1 MKIEQ
6 PQPGS
11 SADVDRQVRRDQS
24 VATVRSQLKSAL
36 PSNVVV
42 AAVTTPILASL
53 LPAAIVSGWL
63 LVLILVSLCR
73 YLVLRHA
80 VEARVVEDRPDL
92 ALILTAAGAAF
103 AGLTWAALPMLCDA
117 INSEHPSILLFVLS
131 GLAAGAVALS
141 PTHALTSMAFAL
153 PILMSTAAGRL
164 LIGDS
169 MSLLFAVVT
178 VFFTLMLARSALLAE
193 RTFCEGS
200 RTKHAATALAAA
212 LSRAKAEIEAKAE
225 MLGIL
230 ASQDALTGLS
240 NRTAFSQGIA
250 DRLGEV
256 NDRRGALLLLDLD
269 NFKLVNDTLGH
280 GSGDDLLVQV
290 ADRLREAVGE
300 DALASRLGGDEFA
313 ILIDDGTPPE
323 EVASRIL
330 DRVTRPLMIGGR
342 SASIGVSIG
351 IACFPDHGRTA
362 QDLMLRADL
371 ALYAAKAGG
380 RQRFYRFDSSL
391 QHAVAIRRDI
401 ELDLAKALAEGEIE
415 AWCQPQLSLSD
426 RSLVGVE
433 LLIRWKHERH
443 GWIAPPD
450 IVAAAVSTRQ
460 SEALTLHVVSEAC
473 RLIRD
478 LQSHGHPDVTVAVN
492 VSPQELGSYPLAERI
507 AERLVAFGV
516 SARSLEIEITE
527 EAALAGEGATREIN
541 AVSALGLRIAID
553 DFGAGYS
560 SLASLR
566 ALHVERIK
574 IDRSFVTNM
583 AVQEGNRVLVQAILG
598 IGRALGL
605 EVVAE
610 GVESMDDALLL
621 TRYGCHI
628 AQGYH
633 LARPM
638 PRRDLDAWIEAR
650 GTNVASEHAHHALR
664 RLSS

>member
-1 MKIEQ
+1 M
-6 PQPGS
+6 
-11 SADVDRQVRRDQS
+11 
-24 VATVRSQLKSAL
+24 
-36 PSNVVV
+36 
-42 AAVTTPILASL
+42 TTPILASL

-63 LVLILVSLCR
+63 LVLVLVSLRR

-80 VEARVVEDRPDL
+80 VEAGVVEDRPDL
-92 ALILTAAGAAF
+92 ALTLTAAGAAF

-351 IACFPDHGRTA
+351 IACFPDHGRTT

-401 ELDLAKALAEGEIE
+401 ELDLANALAEGEIE

-426 RSLVGVE
+426 RSIVGVE

-478 LQSHGHPDVTVAVN
+478 LQSQGHPDVTVAVN

-527 EAALAGEGATREIN
+527 EAALAGESATREIN

-553 DFGAGYS
+553 DFKAGYS

-638 PRRDLDAWIEAR
+638 PRRDLDTWIEAR
-650 GTNVASEHAHHALR
+650 GTNVASEHAHYALR

>member
-1 MKIEQ
+1 
-6 PQPGS
+6 
-11 SADVDRQVRRDQS
+11 
-24 VATVRSQLKSAL
+24 LKSAL

-53 LPAAIVSGWL
+53 LPGAIVSGWL
-63 LVLILVSLCR
+63 LVLVLVSLCR

-80 VEARVVEDRPDL
+80 VGAGVVEDRPDL
-92 ALILTAAGAAF
+92 ALTLTAAGAAF

-433 LLIRWKHERH
+433 LLIRWKHERR

-527 EAALAGEGATREIN
+527 EAALAGESATREIN